1 MKYTRWY
8 DKDEDLS
15 AFMKLLE
22 NLSEEIREEIAQDM
36 IQIILQEIETD
47 QDNEILQLTENKI
60 TEYKRWYDKNIS
72 LHSAIE
78 IIKNLNTDQR
88 KEIISLIM
96 ESIVQILTEFNY
108 EKRKQQ

>member
-22 NLSEEIREEIAQDM
+22 GLNEEIRDEIAHDM
-36 IQIILQEIETD
+36 IQIILHEMETNK
-47 QDNEILQLTENKI
+47 DNEILQLTEMNI
-60 TEYKRWYDKNIS
+60 TEYKRWYDKNLS

-78 IIKNLNTDQR
+78 IIRNFDSNQR
-88 KEIISLIM
+88 KHIISSIM
-96 ESIVQILTEFNY
+96 ESVVQILTEYNY
-108 EKRKQQ
+108 EKRND